1 MTAHPFR
8 VPVQILSIL
17 LSALAMPTRSLTAQ
31 DLVPD
36 ARVQVRQCP
45 PAGVQG
51 LCRTWQGAFQS
62 IDGNSLTLRESS
74 GVLSSVAW
82 TPTTRVRVSRGRQN
96 YLGHGAALGLI
107 LGVGVGKA
115 VAESCDGD
123 SDLCGIE
130 APIGMGVG
138 LALGILIGAVAS
150 GDRWVVVEQPRAPSG
165 LSFATVSLRLPT
177 RSTAAGIGLRYQ
189 F

>member
-8 VPVQILSIL
+8 LPLQVLSIL
-17 LSALAMPTRSLTAQ
+17 VSALAMPGRPLTAQ

-36 ARVQVRQCP
+36 ATVRVRQCP

-62 IDGNSLTLRESS
+62 VDGNSLTLRESS

-82 TPTTRVRVSRGRQN
+82 TPTTRVRVARGRRN

-138 LALGILIGAVAS
+138 LALGIVIGAVAS
-150 GDRWVVVEQPRAPSG
+150 GDRWVVVEQPRAPGG
-165 LSFATVSLRLPT
+165 LSVVSFSLSLPT
-177 RSTAAGIGLRYQ
+177 RTTLAGIGLRYQ